1 MGERW
6 GSLGE
11 LTASVASKAAAPAR
25 AHLHA
30 IRSRQ
35 RGVTEENSPDSDKPI
50 QRDSKRVTL
59 RIDRKLLHMSCFL
72 DGFYFQYIIICVNLI
87 YEAYSIALH

>member
-59 RIDRKLLHMSCFL
+59 RIDRNYC
-72 DGFYFQYIIICVNLI
+72 ICLVF
-87 YEAYSIALH
+87 